1 MTRRTKHE
9 IKYIIAQEKRQIRH
23 CALWHEGLGVIRT
36 KVLFR
41 DATGRE
47 YGYWMTRETYDSIP
61 LDQEATPDDYKEFG
75 EVFPSLDTDIY
86 SLK

>member
-1 MTRRTKHE
+1 MDT
-9 IKYIIAQEKRQIRH
+9 IKQIRF

-41 DATGRE
+41 DTATGQE
-47 YGYWMTRETYDSIP
+47 YGYWMTRDTYDAIP
-61 LDQEATPDDYKEFG
+61 LGQEATPENYQQFG
-75 EVFPSLDTDIY
+75 EVVPSLDTDIY